1 MRNLL
6 LASVLSSL
14 ILIPAA
20 VYADSP
26 PETNEKLITSGE
38 ELTMDIQSDRFP
50 YIVIEY
56 ENKSDIPAVV
66 WFTQFKEGKE
76 LPENQI
82 GPLFVR
88 TKKMKKNGHK
98 KRIVLTSNDTE
109 RIVIHVEKGTVL
121 ARVYQNN
128 TR

>member
-1 MRNLL
+1 MKNLL
-6 LASVLSSL
+6 LAVVLFTL
-14 ILIPAA
+14 ILVPAA
-20 VYADSP
+20 VYAGSP
-26 PETNEKLITSGE
+26 SETNEKILAAGE
-38 ELTMDIQSDRFP
+38 ELAMDIHGDQFP

-56 ENKSDIPAVV
+56 ENKSDTPAVV
-66 WFTQFKEGKE
+66 WFAQFKGGKA
-76 LPENQI
+76 LPENEI

-88 TKKMKKNGHK
+88 TKKLKRNGDP
-98 KRIVLTSNDTE
+98 KRIVLTSNNTD